1 MKAEYPPSP
10 GTSVIITDGTKNT
23 TCYAFDKG
31 EHGWCQVYS
40 ILAKSIFGEE
50 KFRFFSQ
57 LGPAVWP
64 VFPFLKH
71 VKLIAFCFEII
82 TLFFYNQMN
91 YRFDSYK
98 YHLKKWHLCHKL

>member
-50 KFRFFSQ
+50 KFRCLANSVQPFGQFF
-57 LGPAVWP
+57 
-64 VFPFLKH
+64 
-71 VKLIAFCFEII
+71 
-82 TLFFYNQMN
+82 LF
-91 YRFDSYK
+91 
-98 YHLKKWHLCHKL
+98 